1 VYYTLTPDLPVSL
14 WTVHEV
20 VDSAQLTTLTN
31 LLLNRTYALRLL
43 AFTEV
48 GDGPLSTVIS
58 VTTNTQHSKHRSTAL
73 LAVIQCQFRAGDTGP
88 SKSWL
93 GPQI

>member
-1 VYYTLTPDLPVSL
+1 MYYTLTPDLPVSL

-31 LLLNRTYALRLL
+31 LLVNRTYALRLL

-48 GDGPLSTVIS
+48 GDGPLSTVIN
-58 VTTNTQHSKHRSTAL
+58 VTTNTQHSMHLVL
-73 LAVIQCQFRAGDTGP
+73 LAGVRVSVRVRVRVRIGEG
-88 SKSWL
+88 
-93 GPQI
+93 